1 MAGLAKTLP
10 KLTSD
15 WATERNSNKGWPK
28 FLESVSVSGI
38 RGWSGQ
44 KIEFR
49 FPVVA
54 IAGENGAGKSTIL
67 KAAAA
72 SYSADPSAAATL
84 AQTFSPDDFF
94 PTTPWEVVS
103 NAKLT
108 YQVRQGS
115 NTDIYSVGKVTSRW
129 RGMPTRP
136 KRPVFF
142 LDISRTQ
149 PIDTLIG
156 YGRLA
161 MAKMANQN
169 SSASIDKEY
178 LGVLSRVLD
187 RTYDSGEIVQNS
199 NKQVG
204 VLSRDGRKYSNFH
217 QGAGEDATADLVALL
232 QNAPRHSLVIID
244 EVEASLHPRA
254 QRRLMTELIDLARK
268 NRLQIIVSTH
278 SQYVLEQ
285 LPPEARLVL
294 TTDEQ
299 GVKEVIYG
307 ATTEL
312 ALALMDDEAHP
323 ELIVYC
329 EDDEAAYLI
338 HRFLA
343 FTDVDSLSRLM
354 VITAGPASSVK
365 TLGLMAEQ
373 GRLPGLV
380 VGVLDGDQAAS
391 PGCVLLPGGN
401 PPEKAVYRGLT
412 SDGWRIVAERLGVRL
427 GDLLDGWEHAQR
439 ISEVHHVWTTR
450 IAEKLPAH
458 IRKSRI
464 WESACDVWIEDMLD
478 ERVRKTFVAEILT
491 ALPAVS
497 RKE

>member
-10 KLTSD
+10 KLTAD
-15 WATERNSNKGWPK
+15 WATERHGQKGWPK
-28 FLESVSVSGI
+28 FLESVSVDGI

-44 KIEFR
+44 SVHFR

-72 SYSADPSAAATL
+72 AYGEDASAASTL
-84 AQTFSPDDFF
+84 AQTYSPDDFF
-94 PTTPWEVVS
+94 PTTPWETVS
-103 NAKLT
+103 GAQLT
-108 YQVRQGS
+108 YQVKRGMSSLEYQ
-115 NTDIYSVGKVTSRW
+115 VRKQTSRW
-129 RGMPTRP
+129 RGMPKRP
-136 KRPVFF
+136 TRPVFF

-156 YGRLA
+156 YGRIA
-161 MAKMANQN
+161 MAKMAHA
-169 SSASIDKEY
+169 SLSAAINDEY

-187 RTYDSGEIVQNS
+187 RTYETGEIVQHN

-204 VLSRDGRKYSNFH
+204 VLGSGGRVYSNFH

-254 QRRLMTELIDLARK
+254 QRRLMTELIALANK

-294 TTDEQ
+294 TADRQ

-312 ALALMDDEAHP
+312 ALSLMDDEAHP
-323 ELIVYC
+323 ELILYC
-329 EDDEAAYLI
+329 EDEKAEYLI
-338 HRFLA
+338 QRFIA
-343 FTDVDSLSRLM
+343 YTDPEALSRVSV
-354 VITAGPASSVK
+354 VIAGPASSVRL
-365 TLGLMAEQ
+365 LGLMASE
-373 GRLPGLV
+373 GRLQGKV
-380 VGVLDGDQAAS
+380 TGVLDGDQPAS
-391 PGCVLLPGGN
+391 DGCVVIPGDAA
-401 PPEKAVYRGLT
+401 PERAIYESLT
-412 SDGWRIVAERLGVRL
+412 ADGWRIVAERLGVGM

-439 ISEVHHVWTTR
+439 IPEKHHAWTAR
-450 IAEKLPAH
+450 IAEKLPTH

-464 WESACDVWIEDMLD
+464 WESACDVWITDMLD
-478 ERVRKTFVAEILT
+478 EQVRKDFVNELVA
-491 ALPAVS
+491 ALPTIG
-497 RKE
+497 R